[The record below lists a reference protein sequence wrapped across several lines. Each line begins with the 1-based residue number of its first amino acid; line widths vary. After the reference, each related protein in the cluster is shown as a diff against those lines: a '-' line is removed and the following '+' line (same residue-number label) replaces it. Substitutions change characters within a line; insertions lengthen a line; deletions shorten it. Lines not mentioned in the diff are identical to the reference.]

1 MQTCTDA
8 HLLNAGVWGSCITE
22 TDGVT
27 LKQGVNNGSD
37 DSDDSDDNDEVTLS
51 HETQSQS

>member
-27 LKQGVNNGSD
+27 LKQGVNDGSD
-37 DSDDSDDNDEVTLS
+37 DNDDNDEVTLS
-51 HETQSQS
+51 HENQSQS